1 MTKMRVFIADD
12 HPVLRGGIKS
22 VLCSLEG
29 CEVAGEASTGTAA
42 LEGILSLKPDIAILD
57 VSMPELNGTTV
68 ATRAVEALP
77 GLKVIMLSM
86 HAEPSYAIDAFR
98 AGAMGYV
105 LKDSSSD
112 ELLVALEKVR
122 AGGKYASP
130 AVSEGLFNNFV
141 DMIKSD
147 KKPSDPFDTLSEREK
162 EVLRRIAQG
171 LTSRDIA
178 DALFISV
185 STVKSH
191 RNKIMK
197 KLSVNDMASLVKIA
211 IRKGLVT

>member
-1 MTKMRVFIADD
+1 MAMMRVFIADD

-22 VLCSLEG
+22 VLSQLEG
-29 CEVAGEASTGTAA
+29 CDVVGEASTGAAA

-57 VSMPELNGTTV
+57 VSMPELTGTTV
-68 ATRAVEALP
+68 ASRAVEALP

-86 HAEPSYAIDAFR
+86 HAEPSYAIEAFR

-105 LKDSSSD
+105 LKDSSAD
-112 ELLVALEKVR
+112 ELLVALDKVR

-130 AVSEGLFNNFV
+130 AVSEGLFNDFV
-141 DMIKSD
+141 DMIKCGKS
-147 KKPSDPFDTLSEREK
+147 PSDPFDTLSAREK
-162 EVLRRIAQG
+162 EVLRLIAQG

-178 DALFISV
+178 AALFISV

-197 KLSVNDMASLVKIA
+197 KLSVNDTASLVKIA
-211 IRKGLVT
+211 IRRGLVT